1 MNFDQLFEPRL
12 ELIRSENR
20 YRVFADL
27 ERCAG
32 HFPQAFDHRLQDQ
45 VTVWCSNDYLG
56 MGQHPVVLAAMHE
69 AIDRVGAGAGGTR
82 NISGTSHYLVLLENE
97 LADLHGKER
106 ALLFTSGYVANE
118 AAIHVGRTDLRL
130 HRLFRCGKPRLNDPG
145 HPAQRRPIPNFSPQR
160 PRRPRE
166 RLVGADPWRPELV
179 CFESVYSMDGDI
191 APVAEICDVAERY
204 GAMTYLDEVHAV
216 GMYGPSGGGIAERD
230 GAMHRLTAIQ
240 GTLGKAIGVM
250 GGYIAGSAAL
260 IDFLRCCAPGFIYTT
275 SLPPALAAGALASV
289 RHIRSSK
296 IERDRHQERAT
307 TVRRR
312 LLEAGLPVMASES
325 HIVPVVVGNPQRC
338 KAISDELLLRF
349 GIYVQPINYPT
360 VPRGTERLRLTPT
373 PLHSDQQIDRLV
385 TALAEIWSTSPV
397 DSRWA
402 GRSPAS
408 HEGGMDRRR

>member
-1 MNFDQLFEPRL
+1 
-12 ELIRSENR
+12 
-20 YRVFADL
+20 
-27 ERCAG
+27 
-32 HFPQAFDHRLQDQ
+32 
-45 VTVWCSNDYLG
+45 
-56 MGQHPVVLAAMHE
+56 
-69 AIDRVGAGAGGTR
+69 
-82 NISGTSHYLVLLENE
+82 
-97 LADLHGKER
+97 
-106 ALLFTSGYVANE
+106 
-118 AAIHVGRTDLRL
+118 
-130 HRLFRCGKPRLNDPG
+130 
-145 HPAQRRPIPNFSPQR
+145 
-160 PRRPRE
+160 
-166 RLVGADPWRPELV
+166 
-179 CFESVYSMDGDI
+179 MDGDI

-289 RHIRSSK
+289 RHLRSSK
-296 IERDRHQERAT
+296 IERDRHQERAA

-312 LLEAGLPVMASES
+312 LLEAGLPVMPSES

-373 PLHSDQQIDRLV
+373 PLHSDEQIDRLV
-385 TALAEIWSTSPV
+385 TALAEIWSNSPV
-397 DSRWA
+397 DSRRA